1 MIFYYAP
8 KTCAIASH
16 IALEES
22 GAVYESIAIDFSKTE
37 QRSSDYLKINP
48 KGRVPA
54 LATDRGIITET
65 PAILA
70 FIAQTYPQSELAPID
85 DPFEF
90 AQVQAF
96 NNYLC
101 ATVHVAHSHRVR
113 GTRWADDPAAIEAM
127 KQKVPQTMAECF
139 SLIEEEMFQGPWV
152 MGEKYSIC
160 DIYLFTISRWL
171 EGDSVDINRFPN
183 VADHAQRMLV
193 KPSVEKILALQTV

>member
-8 KTCAIASH
+8 KTCAIACH

-22 GAVYESIAIDFSKTE
+22 GADYESRRIDFSKTE
-37 QRSSDYLKINP
+37 QRSDEYLKINP

-54 LATDRGIITET
+54 LVTDRGIITET

-70 FIAQTYPQSELAPID
+70 YIAQSNPDSKLAPID
-85 DPFEF
+85 DLVEF

-101 ATVHVAHSHRVR
+101 ATVHVAHAHRVR
-113 GTRWADDPAAIEAM
+113 GIRWVDDAACIEAM

-139 SLIEEEMFQGPWV
+139 SLIEHEMLRGPWV
-152 MGEKYSIC
+152 MGENYSIG
-160 DIYLFTISRWL
+160 DIYLFTVSRWL
-171 EGDSVDINRFPN
+171 ESDGVDIELFPK
-183 VADHAQRMLV
+183 VADHAQRMHA
-193 KPSVEKILALQTV
+193 KSSIQKILALQTI